1 MYRTEI
7 GQGTLAFTK
16 QMLRVFN
23 FVELE
28 ELDPMIAE
36 V

>member
-7 GQGTLAFTK
+7 GQGTHASTK

-28 ELDPMIAE
+28 EFDLLVTEA
-36 V
+36 

>member
-1 MYRTEI
+1 MNRTEI
-7 GQGTLAFTK
+7 GQGTFAFTK

-28 ELDPMIAE
+28 EPDHLVANA
-36 V
+36 

>member
-1 MYRTEI
+1 M

-16 QMLRVFN
+16 KMLRVFN

-28 ELDPMIAE
+28 ELDFGTSGSPNLDH
-36 V
+36 